1 MGKQACELASGA
13 LCCRQLERDRLAP
26 GCCPHG
32 LRIERPR
39 GPLLGAQQH
48 VIREAGEAGER
59 AAARTALGRHRL
71 AELPAI
77 AGTLREIR
85 HSVHITHYP
94 AYRATV
100 GLLRGGAQVDEY
112 PGGVA
117 AQSSAQRKELEISNE
132 AAKALAGASDATLRE
147 LERNLDARVTL
158 RGNHVILEGDD
169 EAILAATAVISEI
182 VALSDRGAPPD
193 PESIERITGGIA
205 RRESASALHDD
216 LVWKGRVRVAPK
228 TAGQRAYVQAIREN
242 TVTFGIGP
250 AGTGKTF
257 LAVALAASA
266 LAERRVQ
273 RILLTRPAVEAGE
286 RLGFLP
292 GDLMAKVDPYLRPL
306 FDALHDMLGA
316 EKVASYL
323 EKGQIEVA
331 PLAFMRGR
339 TLNDSFIIVDEA
351 QNTTREQ
358 MKMVLTRLGFGSR
371 MVITGD
377 TTQIDLPRGTRSGL
391 ISAARILEGVDD
403 IGMITFDSQDVIR
416 HRLVKKI
423 VDAYDA
429 DDVDRE
435 RQAAQRR
442 AERASD

>member
-1 MGKQACELASGA
+1 VAVTTRREL
-13 LCCRQLERDRLAP
+13 D
-26 GCCPHG
+26 
-32 LRIERPR
+32 
-39 GPLLGAQQH
+39 
-48 VIREAGEAGER
+48 
-59 AAARTALGRHRL
+59 
-71 AELPAI
+71 
-77 AGTLREIR
+77 
-85 HSVHITHYP
+85 
-94 AYRATV
+94 
-100 GLLRGGAQVDEY
+100 
-112 PGGVA
+112 
-117 AQSSAQRKELEISNE
+117 ISNE

-147 LERNLDARVTL
+147 IERNLDANVTL
-158 RGNHVILEGDD
+158 RGNHVTLEGAEDAVD
-169 EAILAATAVISEI
+169 AAAAVIAEI

-193 PESIERITGGIA
+193 PESIERIAGGVA
-205 RRESASALHDD
+205 RREPVAALHDD
-216 LVWKGRVRVAPK
+216 VVWKGRTMRVAPK

-257 LAVALAASA
+257 LAVALAAAA

-273 RILLTRPAVEAGE
+273 RIMLTRPAVEAGE

-358 MKMVLTRLGFGSR
+358 MKMVLTRLGFGSK

-391 ISAARILEGVDD
+391 ISAQRILEGVDD
-403 IGMITFDSQDVIR
+403 IGMITFGSNDVIR
-416 HRLVKKI
+416 HRLVKRI
-423 VDAYDA
+423 VDAYDL
-429 DDVDRE
+429 DDVERE

-442 AERASD
+442 AERARED